1 MLPTL
6 LKDEI
11 HKIKES
17 DQAEMIREKKSQ
29 ATVL

>member
-6 LKDEI
+6 LRDEI
-11 HKIKES
+11 HKITES
-17 DQAEMIREKKSQ
+17 DQAEMTREKKSQ